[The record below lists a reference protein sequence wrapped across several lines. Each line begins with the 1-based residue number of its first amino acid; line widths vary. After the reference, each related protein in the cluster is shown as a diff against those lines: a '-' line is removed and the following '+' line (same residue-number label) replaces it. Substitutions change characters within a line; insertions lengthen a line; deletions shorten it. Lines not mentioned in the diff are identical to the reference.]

1 MLCDRDVA
9 VLHVGIGRVG
19 SEFQKFGRAIPIT
32 PRPRPITQFLPRSI
46 VRHQLLTR
54 TNTLACRLTLS
65 IMTNLGHS
73 YTGSVPVYPQVL
85 RRGVYP
91 TRTIGGSRGDGLSAY
106 LATTCTRVPLAA
118 GVELSLSVSLA
129 LQLFK
134 PVLGI
139 DFIQGRNQR
148 AVRSQCTVCCDGSD
162 PIADRSGP
170 EGFPWCEPVRLV
182 CHRGATSRHKI
193 CTTTLESF
201 YDFGTCEWL
210 GPPTWYWATSGRKC

>member
-1 MLCDRDVA
+1 LLCASFFCLRQCAIMLCDRDVA
-9 VLHVGIGRVG
+9 VLPVGIGGVG
-19 SEFQKFGRAIPIT
+19 SKIQKIRLRGPSN

-65 IMTNLGHS
+65 IMINSGHS

-91 TRTIGGSRGDGLSAY
+91 TRIIGGSRGDGLSAY

-139 DFIQGRNQR
+139 DFIQGATNAPCAASTLFAAT
-148 AVRSQCTVCCDGSD
+148 AVIR
-162 PIADRSGP
+162 
-170 EGFPWCEPVRLV
+170 
-182 CHRGATSRHKI
+182 
-193 CTTTLESF
+193 
-201 YDFGTCEWL
+201 
-210 GPPTWYWATSGRKC
+210 